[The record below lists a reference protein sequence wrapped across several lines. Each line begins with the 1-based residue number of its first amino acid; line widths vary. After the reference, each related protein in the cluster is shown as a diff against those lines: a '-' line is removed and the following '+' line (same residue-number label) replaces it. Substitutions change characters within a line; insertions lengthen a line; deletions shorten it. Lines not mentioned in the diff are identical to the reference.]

1 MKPAWDA
8 LMADYAEHP
17 TKLVADVDCTAAGKP
32 LCDGNGIKGFP
43 TIKYGD
49 PGDLQTYEGGRD
61 EKALKAFAESKLVA
75 MCSVKN
81 IDLCSEDKKKEI
93 EAFQQMSVADLQK
106 AIDEQEDSL
115 KTIEQ
120 DFKKSVEG
128 LQKLYEGYT
137 KEKEEKINALKESGL
152 GLMKSVK
159 AAKQKESKDEL

>member
-1 MKPAWDA
+1 M
-8 LMADYAEHP
+8 
-17 TKLVADVDCTAAGKP
+17 DCTAAGKP
-32 LCDGNGIKGFP
+32 LCDSSGVKGFP

-49 PGDLQTYEGGRD
+49 PADLQTYEGGRD
-61 EKALKAFAESKLVA
+61 EKALKAFAETKLVA

-81 IDLCSEDKKKEI
+81 INLCSDEKKKEI
-93 EAFQQMSVADLQK
+93 EVLQTMTVEDLQTK
-106 AIDEQEDSL
+106 IDEQEESL
-115 KTIEQ
+115 KTIEA

-159 AAKQKESKDEL
+159 AAKVKAAKDEL